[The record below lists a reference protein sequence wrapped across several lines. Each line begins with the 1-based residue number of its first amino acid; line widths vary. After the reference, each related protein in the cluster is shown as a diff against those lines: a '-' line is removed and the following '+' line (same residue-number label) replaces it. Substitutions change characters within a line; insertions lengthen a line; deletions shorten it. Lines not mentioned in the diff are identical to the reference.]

1 MYSTSLNQAVGS
13 LVEKNSLLLSEE
25 AIVSDAVIAMREKG
39 VSSVLVTSDHSRSS
53 HTKFSETEHTSLSWE
68 SAHSIEG
75 IVTERDI
82 TRGVCIHD
90 VLSKEFKIL
99 HLMTSPLLTIN
110 PNSSIEIA
118 ANLMLQK
125 KVRHL
130 IVVDGNKTVGIVTA
144 TNFIDY
150 LNEQMDPVDPN
161 SNMLKT
167 LKDEIW
173 SAKYDCDSK
182 DYDCD
187 SKDKVDRLL
196 D

>member
-1 MYSTSLNQAVGS
+1 MNLAKVEPCRIKYLKLNDTKCCVKASKRYNDNQNRDYSSNRKVPKKLQGRVRQNVS
-13 LVEKNSLLLSEE
+13 SLLVVDEE
-25 AIVSDAVIAMREKG
+25 GK
-39 VSSVLVTSDHSRSS
+39 
-53 HTKFSETEHTSLSWE
+53 
-68 SAHSIEG
+68 SIG

-150 LNEQMDPVDPN
+150 LNEQIEPVDPN
-161 SNMLKT
+161 SNVLKT
-167 LKDEIW
+167 LKDE
-173 SAKYDCDSK
+173 SDAKNTN
-182 DYDCD
+182 
-187 SKDKVDRLL
+187 V
-196 D
+196 